1 MKKFI
6 YLMAMVCTL
15 GFTACSSDDDD
26 NTPAKRLEAIEGTWN
41 VQEASMDPNTN
52 EMTGS
57 VKTNWE
63 GDETKAVFKNF
74 MGSEEDY
81 PLKSALAMVSML
93 GNSQLPN
100 VLKSVTFTADG
111 KITALYKEAEST
123 EANAAA
129 SDWKVAE
136 GYATYTVEN
145 ESLIYV
151 TLNVSKVTE
160 GIEDA
165 QQKSMIEGILKQY
178 TKIPV
183 HISWDATKTKPFF
196 YVDKAFV
203 QPMIANLVAIISNVP
218 TTGMDEEEKA
228 TFEKVKGIAV
238 QLPTIMDATT
248 KLELGLELTK

>member
-1 MKKFI
+1 
-6 YLMAMVCTL
+6 MAMVCTL
-15 GFTACSSDDDD
+15 GFFTACSSDDDND
-26 NTPAKRLEAIEGTWN
+26 EKGFVRNEKIEGTWK
-41 VQEASMDPNTN
+41 VQDAGFDANGNS
-52 EMTGS
+52 TGS

-111 KITALYKEAEST
+111 KITALYKEAAST

-228 TFEKVKGIAV
+228 TFEMVKGIAV